1 MFFLSLATF
10 GKNFDLFEFKLKE
23 IFKKMKIIP
32 RGGLIFW
39 HALYIFRGASIGE
52 YILQNLVDM

>member
-23 IFKKMKIIP
+23 IFKKMKIIQ
-32 RGGLIFW
+32 RGG
-39 HALYIFRGASIGE
+39 AN
-52 YILQNLVDM
+52 ILARTVR

>member
-32 RGGLIFW
+32 REGANILARTVNLFNFPFHFEKFILS
-39 HALYIFRGASIGE
+39 LY
-52 YILQNLVDM
+52 